1 MSLED
6 NERSETSQLPKE
18 TDCMTALT
26 WSVQGSQ
33 SQRERGE
40 LQATG
45 GGGMREFLFN
55 GDGVSA

>member
-6 NERSETSQLPKE
+6 NERSETSRLPKE

-40 LQATG
+40 LQATE
-45 GGGMREFLFN
+45 GGGMRELPFN
-55 GDGVSA
+55 GDGEA